1 MPQTLARS
9 DLLRTLVIPL
19 LLAALLVADLLTP
32 LGVAEWIFYLLPICL
47 CVFVDRPMMP
57 LWTAAGATL
66 LMAAGYIFSPG
77 GGDPTIGLIN
87 RLCGTV
93 VMWFLAAAI
102 YRYIASQL
110 QMRRFVWL
118 QEGQVRVVQQTR
130 GLDTPAEVGT
140 ALLRALV
147 PLVQAQAGVV
157 YRLED
162 ASLMRVGGWAAP
174 ADTPENLALG
184 ETLAGQA
191 ASEHRPLLAR
201 GLSSHYLRIGSA
213 LGRDVPQAV
222 LAAPLTSDGHVV
234 GVVELAFASA
244 QPKLDDAVELI
255 GRVAEAAGV
264 ALTASAYRARLETLL
279 AQTQRQAEELQ
290 VQQEELRVS
299 NEELEER
306 GRALMESQARLETQ
320 QAELEQS
327 NVQLEEHTQL
337 LEAQKRDLLQYQAEL
352 AAGAR
357 ALERANQ
364 YKSEFLA
371 NMSHEL
377 RTPLNSALILAKLL
391 QDNKEGNM
399 TPEQVRYAATIHSA
413 NTDLL
418 NLINDILDLSKIEAG
433 HLTVQPEPVD
443 IEALVGGLAQGFAP
457 IAAQKSVQFRIERA
471 PDLPATLVTDNVR
484 LQQILRNLL
493 SNAFKFTERGEVTL
507 SVTRDGHDGMR
518 FAVRDTGI
526 GIARDKQAI
535 IFEAFQQAD
544 GTTSR
549 RYGGTGLGL
558 SISRQLAQLLNGTLT
573 VDSEPGAGST
583 FTLTLPLEFI
593 GPAAPAAAVSSVPP
607 APAAVLEAAAQ
618 VAAEGG
624 IDVTEALTSPQ
635 PAPVPEAV
643 AAMSAPTHAAGARQG
658 HTAQMSHTT
667 PTTQS
672 ASPITI
678 SAPPL
683 HTMLGPAPIDDDRD
697 RRSRGNRLILVIEDD
712 VAFARI
718 LYDLAHELDFDC
730 LHATTA
736 QQGLELA
743 REYQPCGILLDV
755 ALPDHSGL
763 TLLDWLKRDPATRHI
778 PTHLVSI
785 SDHAEA
791 ALHRGA
797 IGYTLKPSGRD
808 DLASVIRELEARM
821 ARGGMRTV
829 LVVEDDATLRESI
842 RALLQS
848 ADIDIVTADTVSAAL
863 ARLSERR
870 FDCVVMDLAL
880 PDGSGHDLL
889 EQMAADASYSMPP
902 VIVYTGR
909 QLSAEDEQQLRR
921 HSKSIIIKGAR
932 SPERLLDEV
941 TLFLHSV
948 ESALPPE
955 HQRMLRAV
963 RSRDDA
969 FEGRRLLLVEDDAR
983 NIFALSKVIEP
994 LGAQVEIARNGR
1006 QALEI
1011 LDGRDD
1017 IDLVLMDIMMPEMDG
1032 LTAMRHIRQ
1041 DGRHA
1046 QLPIIA
1052 LTAKAMSS
1060 DREAC
1065 LLAGANDYIAK
1076 PIDIDKL
1083 LSLCRVWLHAR

>member
-1 MPQTLARS
+1 MPLSLARS

-19 LLAALLVADLLTP
+19 LLAVLLVADLMTP

-47 CVFVDRPMMP
+47 CVFVDRPTMP
-57 LWTAAGATL
+57 LWTAGSATL
-66 LMAAGYIFSPG
+66 LIAAGYIFSPA
-77 GGDPTIGLIN
+77 GGDSTIGLIN
-87 RLCGTV
+87 RLCGVV

-140 ALLRALV
+140 ALLRVLV
-147 PLVQAQAGVV
+147 PLAQAQAGVV
-157 YRLED
+157 YQLED
-162 ASLMRVGGWAAP
+162 GSLKRIAGWAAP
-174 ADTPENLALG
+174 ADTPERLALG

-191 ASEHRPLLAR
+191 ASENRPLMAR
-201 GLSSHYLRIGSA
+201 GLSSHYLRLSSA

-222 LAAPLTSDGHVV
+222 LAAPLTSDGHVI
-234 GVVELAFASA
+234 GVVELGFAAA
-244 QPKLDDAVELI
+244 QQKLDDTVELI
-255 GRVAEAAGV
+255 GRIAEAAGV
-264 ALTASAYRARLETLL
+264 ALTASAYRARLEALL

-443 IEALVGGLAQGFAP
+443 IEAVVGGLAQGFAP

-493 SNAFKFTERGEVTL
+493 SNAFKFTERGEVAL
-507 SVTRDGHDGMR
+507 SIARDGSDGVR
-518 FAVRDTGI
+518 FSVRDTGI
-526 GIARDKQAI
+526 GIPKDKQAI

-558 SISRQLAQLLNGTLT
+558 SISRQLAQLLNGTLA
-573 VDSEPGAGST
+573 VDSEPGSGST

-624 IDVTEALTSPQ
+624 IDVTEALTAPQ

-643 AAMSAPTHAAGARQG
+643 AAAPVPAPRPAAPS
-658 HTAQMSHTT
+658 T
-667 PTTQS
+667 
-672 ASPITI
+672 PITI

-683 HTMLGPAPIDDDRD
+683 HTMLGPAPIDDDRG

-712 VAFARI
+712 VAFAQI

-743 REYQPCGILLDV
+743 REHQPCGILLDV

-1046 QLPIIA
+1046 RLPIIA

-1083 LSLCRVWLHAR
+1083 LSLCRVWLHGR

>member
-9 DLLRTLVIPL
+9 DLLRTLVIPV
-19 LLAALLVADLLTP
+19 LLAALLFADLLTP

-57 LWTAAGATL
+57 LWTAAAATL
-66 LMAAGYIFSPG
+66 LMAAGYIFSPE

-87 RLCGTV
+87 RLCGAV

-102 YRYIASQL
+102 YRYVASQV

-147 PLVQAQAGVV
+147 PLAQAQAGVV
-157 YRLED
+157 YGLENGGLKRL
-162 ASLMRVGGWAAP
+162 AGWAAP
-174 ADTPENLALG
+174 ADTPESLALG

-191 ASEHRPLLAR
+191 ASENRPLLAR
-201 GLSSHYLRIGSA
+201 GLSTHYLRIASA

-222 LAAPLTSDGHVV
+222 VAAPLTSDGHVV

-244 QPKLDDAVELI
+244 QPKLDDTVELI
-255 GRVAEAAGV
+255 GRIAEAAGV

-443 IEALVGGLAQGFAP
+443 IEAVVGGLAQGFAP

-471 PDLPATLVTDNVR
+471 PGLPATLVTDSVR

-493 SNAFKFTERGEVTL
+493 SNAFKFTERGEVAL
-507 SVTRDGHDGMR
+507 SVTRDGEDGVR

-573 VDSEPGAGST
+573 VDSVPGSGST
-583 FTLTLPLEFI
+583 FTLTLPLEFV

-618 VAAEGG
+618 VAADGG
-624 IDVTEALTSPQ
+624 IDVTEALSSPQ
-635 PAPVPEAV
+635 PAPVPDAV
-643 AAMSAPTHAAGARQG
+643 ADHAAPAHATGGARQPQ
-658 HTAQMSHTT
+658 TA
-667 PTTQS
+667 PT
-672 ASPITI
+672 APPITI

-697 RRSRGNRLILVIEDD
+697 RRSRGNRLILAIEDD
-712 VAFARI
+712 VAFAQI

-829 LVVEDDATLRESI
+829 LVVEDDATLRDSI

-889 EQMAADASYSMPP
+889 EQMAADSSYSMPP

-1046 QLPIIA
+1046 RLPIIA

>member
-1 MPQTLARS
+1 MPLSLARS

-66 LMAAGYIFSPG
+66 LIAAGYIFSPG
-77 GGDPTIGLIN
+77 GGDPTVGLIN
-87 RLCGTV
+87 RLCGVV

-118 QEGQVRVVQQTR
+118 HEGQVRVVQQTR
-130 GLDTPAEVGT
+130 GLDTPAEVGS

-147 PLVQAQAGVV
+147 PLAQAQAGVV
-157 YRLED
+157 YQLED
-162 ASLMRVGGWAAP
+162 GSLKRIAGWAAP
-174 ADTPENLALG
+174 ADTPERLALG

-191 ASEHRPLLAR
+191 ASENRPLMAR
-201 GLSSHYLRIGSA
+201 GLSSHYLRLGSA

-222 LAAPLTSDGHVV
+222 LAAPLTSDGHVI
-234 GVVELAFASA
+234 GVVELGFAAA
-244 QPKLDDAVELI
+244 QQKLDDTVELI
-255 GRVAEAAGV
+255 GRIAEAAGV
-264 ALTASAYRARLETLL
+264 ALTASAYRARLEALL

-443 IEALVGGLAQGFAP
+443 IEAVVGGLAQGFAP

-471 PDLPATLVTDNVR
+471 ADLPATLVTDNVR

-493 SNAFKFTERGEVTL
+493 SNAFKFTERGEVAL
-507 SVTRDGHDGMR
+507 SIARDGSDGVR
-518 FAVRDTGI
+518 FSVRDTGI
-526 GIARDKQAI
+526 GIPKDKQAI

-558 SISRQLAQLLNGTLT
+558 SISRQLAQLLNGTLA
-573 VDSEPGAGST
+573 VDSDPGIGST
-583 FTLTLPLEFI
+583 FTLTLPLEFV
-593 GPAAPAAAVSSVPP
+593 GPAAPTAAVSSVPP

-618 VAAEGG
+618 MAAEGG
-624 IDVTEALTSPQ
+624 IDVTEALTAPQ
-635 PAPVPEAV
+635 PAPVPDAV
-643 AAMSAPTHAAGARQG
+643 AAAPVPAPRPA
-658 HTAQMSHTT
+658 T
-667 PTTQS
+667 PST
-672 ASPITI
+672 PITI

-683 HTMLGPAPIDDDRD
+683 HTMLGPAPIDDDRG

-712 VAFARI
+712 VAFAQI

-743 REYQPCGILLDV
+743 REHQPCGILLDV

-1083 LSLCRVWLHAR
+1083 LSLCRVWLHGR

>member
-1 MPQTLARS
+1 MPQNLPRS
-9 DLLRTLVIPL
+9 DLLRTLFVPL
-19 LLAALLVADLLTP
+19 LLGALLVLDAVTP
-32 LGVAEWIFYLLPICL
+32 LGLAGWIFYLIPICL
-47 CVFVDRPMMP
+47 CVFIDKPVAA
-57 LWTAAGATL
+57 LWTTGGSTVLIVIGYFVSPAGVASDVAIL
-66 LMAAGYIFSPG
+66 NRIFG
-77 GGDPTIGLIN
+77 VI
-87 RLCGTV
+87 
-93 VMWFLAAAI
+93 VMWFLGAAV
-102 YRYIASQL
+102 YRYVVGQQ
-110 QMRRFVWL
+110 QMRRFTWL
-118 QEGQVRVVQQTR
+118 NESHVRIVQETR
-130 GLDTPAEVGT
+130 GKPTAEEVAG
-140 ALLRALV
+140 AMLRALV
-147 PLVQAQAGVV
+147 NVSGAQAGVI
-157 YRLED
+157 YQYQAGQLKRT
-162 ASLMRVGGWAAP
+162 AGWALP
-174 ADTPENLALG
+174 PDSPD
-184 ETLAGQA
+184 TLAPGQTLTGQA
-191 ASEHRPLLAR
+191 FTENRSVTAE
-201 GLSSHYLRIGSA
+201 GLDKHYLRIGSG
-213 LGRDVPQAV
+213 LGSGVPHAV
-222 LAAPLTSDGHVV
+222 LAAPLTTDGDPVA
-234 GVVELAFASA
+234 VVELGFTTTHR
-244 QPKLDDAVELI
+244 PLEDVIELL
-255 GRVAEAAGV
+255 GRVGEATGM
-264 ALTASAYRARLETLL
+264 ALTAATHRARLEALL
-279 AQTQRQAEELQ
+279 AETQRQAEELQ

-320 QAELEQS
+320 QAEMEQT
-327 NVQLEEHTQL
+327 NIQLEEHTQL
-337 LEAQKRDLLQYQAEL
+337 LEAQKRDLLKYQAEL
-352 AAGAR
+352 SAGAR
-357 ALERANQ
+357 ALERASQ

-391 QDNKEGNM
+391 QENKEGNM
-399 TPEQVRYAATIHSA
+399 TPEQIRYASTIHSA

-433 HLTVQPEPVD
+433 HVEVQPEQVEFGALEHAMSEAFGPVS
-443 IEALVGGLAQGFAP
+443 AQRNV
-457 IAAQKSVQFRIERA
+457 KFRTERA
-471 PDLPATLVTDNVR
+471 PGTPAGMVTDPLR

-507 SVTRDGHDGMR
+507 TIAAHGKDGVR
-518 FAVRDTGI
+518 FEVRDTGI
-526 GIARDKQAI
+526 GIPKEKQEI

-549 RYGGTGLGL
+549 RFGGTGLGL
-558 SISRQLAQLLNGTLT
+558 SISRQLAGLLNGSLS
-573 VDSEPGAGST
+573 VASEPGIGST
-583 FTLTLPLEFI
+583 FTLTLPLSFV
-593 GPAAPAAAVSSVPP
+593 GPSLPSRS
-607 APAAVLEAAAQ
+607 PAAVPTLPSAPKSVPEAAALDVPPLGAMAAQAAQ
-618 VAAEGG
+618 VAQRTVLHAQASGHG
-624 IDVTEALTSPQ
+624 AADHRASPAAHS
-635 PAPVPEAV
+635 PAA
-643 AAMSAPTHAAGARQG
+643 SAPEGRGSAIHPSGGA
-658 HTAQMSHTT
+658 
-667 PTTQS
+667 
-672 ASPITI
+672 IV
-678 SAPPL
+678 AP
-683 HTMLGPAPIDDDRD
+683 HHINDDRD
-697 RRSRGNRLILVIEDD
+697 QRTRGNRLILVIEDD
-712 VAFARI
+712 LAFAGI

-730 LHATTA
+730 IHATTA

-743 REYQPCGILLDV
+743 REHQPCGILLDV

-778 PTHLVSI
+778 PTHLISI

-808 DLASVIRELEARM
+808 DLAGVIRELEARM
-821 ARGGMRTV
+821 ARGMRRV
-829 LVVEDDATLRESI
+829 LVIEDDATLRESI

-848 ADIDIVTADTVSAAL
+848 LDIEIVTADSISRAIKELETAP
-863 ARLSERR
+863 

-889 EQMAADASYSMPP
+889 ERMAADPAYSMPP

-909 QLSAEDEQQLRR
+909 QLSADDEQRLRR
-921 HSKSIIIKGAR
+921 YSKSIIIKGAR

-969 FEGRRLLLVEDDAR
+969 FDGRTLLLVEDDAR
-983 NIFALSKVIEP
+983 NIFALSKVLEP
-994 LGAQVEIARNGR
+994 LGARVEIARNGK
-1006 QALEI
+1006 QALDT

-1041 DGRHA
+1041 DHRHTS
-1046 QLPIIA
+1046 LPIIA

>member
-1 MPQTLARS
+1 MPQTLSRS
-9 DLLRTLVIPL
+9 EMLRLVVIPL
-19 LLAALLVADLLTP
+19 LLAILLVADIFTP
-32 LGVAEWIFYLLPICL
+32 LGFAEWIFYLLPVCL
-47 CVFVDRPMMP
+47 CVFLDRPLMP
-57 LWTAAGATL
+57 LITATVATV
-66 LMAAGYIFSPG
+66 LMGLGYFLSPDG
-77 GGDPTIGLIN
+77 GSPAMAVSN
-87 RLCGTV
+87 RAFGTV
-93 VMWFLAAAI
+93 VMWFLAVAV
-102 YRYIASQL
+102 YRYIVTQL
-110 QMRRFVWL
+110 QMQRFQWL
-118 QEGQVRVVQQTR
+118 QDAHVNILQQTR
-130 GLDTPAEVGT
+130 RLQTPDEVGA

-147 PLVQAQAGVV
+147 PIAQAQVAAI

-162 ASLMRVGGWAAP
+162 GVLKRLSGWAVP
-174 ADTPENLALG
+174 ADSPQTLGLG

-191 ASEHRPLLAR
+191 ALENRPLLTR
-201 GLSSHYLRIGSA
+201 GLSSHYLHVASTLGSGVPHA
-213 LGRDVPQAV
+213 VITAPITAEGDVVAV
-222 LAAPLTSDGHVV
+222 LELGFTTTSARMED
-234 GVVELAFASA
+234 VVEL
-244 QPKLDDAVELI
+244 L
-255 GRVAEAAGV
+255 GRVSEAAGM
-264 ALTASAYRARLETLL
+264 ALTASAHRARLEMLL

-327 NVQLEEHTQL
+327 NVQLEEHTQM
-337 LEAQKRDLLQYQAEL
+337 LEAQKRDLLRYQAEL

-377 RTPLNSALILAKLL
+377 RTPLNSSLILAKLL

-399 TPEQVRYAATIHSA
+399 TAEQVRYAATIHSA

-433 HLTVQPEPVD
+433 HMAVNAEPTE
-443 IEALVGGLAQGFAP
+443 IEALATSLAQGFAP
-457 IAAQKSVQFRIERA
+457 IAAQKSVQFRVERA
-471 PDLPATLVTDNVR
+471 PGLPASIVTDPQR
-484 LQQILRNLL
+484 LLQILRNLL
-493 SNAFKFTERGEVTL
+493 SNAFKFTDRGEVVL
-507 SVTRDGHDGMR
+507 GISGDGKEGIR
-518 FAVRDTGI
+518 FEVRDTGI
-526 GIARDKQAI
+526 GIPKDKQEI
-535 IFEAFQQAD
+535 IFEAFQQGD

-558 SISRQLAQLLNGTLT
+558 SISRQLARLLNGTLT
-573 VDSEPGAGST
+573 VASEPGVGST
-583 FTLTLPLEFI
+583 FAVTLPLAYT
-593 GPAAPAAAVSSVPP
+593 GGQGQPGALSPLPSAPAS
-607 APAAVLEAAAQ
+607 
-618 VAAEGG
+618 
-624 IDVTEALTSPQ
+624 
-635 PAPVPEAV
+635 VPEA
-643 AAMSAPTHAAGARQG
+643 ATIQALTPEPAPPAEHPA
-658 HTAQMSHTT
+658 
-667 PTTQS
+667 
-672 ASPITI
+672 PIAF
-678 SAPPL
+678 SAPPRPGAG
-683 HTMLGPAPIDDDRD
+683 TAELGPAPIEDDRHQ
-697 RRSRGNRLILVIEDD
+697 RSRGKRLILVIEDD
-712 VAFARI
+712 VSFARI

-730 LHATTA
+730 LHATTS

-743 REYQPCGILLDV
+743 REHQPCGILLDV

-763 TLLDWLKRDPATRHI
+763 TLLDWLKRDPVTRHI
-778 PTHLVSI
+778 PTHLISV

-797 IGYTLKPSGRD
+797 IGYTLKPSGRE

-821 ARGGMRTV
+821 ERGGMRRV

-848 ADIDIVTADTVSAAL
+848 LDIEIVTADTLKAAAAQL
-863 ARLSERR
+863 DEGP

-889 EQMAADASYSMPP
+889 EKMAADTQRSMPP

-909 QLSAEDEQQLRR
+909 QLSAEDEQRLRR
-921 HSKSIIIKGAR
+921 YSKSIIIKGAR

-969 FEGRRLLLVEDDAR
+969 FEGRTLLLVEDDAR

-994 LGAQVEIARNGR
+994 LGARVEIARNGK
-1006 QALEI
+1006 QALET

-1046 QLPIIA
+1046 GLPIIA